1 MIVALT
7 RQPID
12 PVRFNAALN
21 HPSCGAVVT
30 FMGTVRNEHGG
41 KKVVRLDYSAYEEMA
56 IRLLEDLA
64 GQAEERFR
72 LAEVVLVH
80 RVGQLAV
87 GDTSIFIGAAAPH
100 RKEAFAAC
108 QYLIDQVKEIVPVWK
123 KEYYEDGQSWI
134 EGNDS
139 PAPGPGG
146 GSDGQ

>member
-12 PVRFNAALN
+12 PVRCSAVLN
-21 HPSCGAVVT
+21 HPACGAVVT

-64 GQAEERFR
+64 GQAAERFR

-87 GDTSIFIGAAAPH
+87 GDASIFIGAAAPH

-146 GSDGQ
+146 GGDCQ